1 MPPTLATYTPKGI
14 NYFGLHPKAIA
25 PLLPWCYNGVTAAP
39 GSRASARVNRG
50 VVVMDFFRQQLFNI
64 IAFVFLGLFVAVWG
78 SVLLRVG
85 FWVPDGRTVAPPLNG
100 ALVTAAGVLATSLSS
115 LTASALGF
123 TIAEVRRDERGGGGA
138 GGRGSGAAP
147 AVSPSEVTARL
158 SGRIVAA
165 IVVYLAVGLLV
176 LLLWLVKGTASTDLI
191 GAFALS
197 LLGWLIGAAGVV
209 FQTEKSSD

>member
-1 MPPTLATYTPKGI
+1 
-14 NYFGLHPKAIA
+14 
-25 PLLPWCYNGVTAAP
+25 
-39 GSRASARVNRG
+39 
-50 VVVMDFFRQQLFNI
+50 MDVLRQQLFNI

-85 FWVPDGRTVAPPLNG
+85 FWVPDGRTAAPPLNG

-123 TIAEVRRDERGGGGA
+123 TIAEVRQAEGSARADGTGS
-138 GGRGSGAAP
+138 GSGASASF
-147 AVSPSEVTARL
+147 SPGEVTARL

-165 IVVYLAVGLLV
+165 IIVYLAMGLLV
-176 LLLWLVKGTASTDLI
+176 LLLWLAKGTASTDLI

-209 FQTEKSSD
+209 FQTEKTTS

>member
-1 MPPTLATYTPKGI
+1 
-14 NYFGLHPKAIA
+14 
-25 PLLPWCYNGVTAAP
+25 
-39 GSRASARVNRG
+39 
-50 VVVMDFFRQQLFNI
+50 MDFLRQQLFNI

-78 SVLLRVG
+78 TVLLRVG
-85 FWVPDGRTVAPPLNG
+85 FWIPDGRTVAPPLNG

-123 TIAEVRRDERGGGGA
+123 TIAEVRRDEREQEARRPSGPGAPGGA
-138 GGRGSGAAP
+138 MAFN
-147 AVSPSEVTARL
+147 PSEVTARL

-165 IVVYLAVGLLV
+165 VVVYLAVGLLV
-176 LLLWLVKGTASTDLI
+176 LLLWLIKGTASTDLI

-209 FQTEKSSD
+209 FQTEKPTT

>member
-1 MPPTLATYTPKGI
+1 MEFL
-14 NYFGLHPKAIA
+14 
-25 PLLPWCYNGVTAAP
+25 
-39 GSRASARVNRG
+39 
-50 VVVMDFFRQQLFNI
+50 RQQLFNI

-78 SVLLRVG
+78 AVLLRVG

-123 TIAEVRRDERGGGGA
+123 TIAEVRREESGQDTRRPSGPGA
-138 GGRGSGAAP
+138 PGSSTAIN
-147 AVSPSEVTARL
+147 PSDVTARL
-158 SGRIVAA
+158 SGRIIAA
-165 IVVYLAVGLLV
+165 ILVYLAVGLAV
-176 LLLWLVKGTASTDLI
+176 LLLWLAKGTASTDLI

-209 FQTEKSSD
+209 FQTEKPSS

>member
-1 MPPTLATYTPKGI
+1 
-14 NYFGLHPKAIA
+14 
-25 PLLPWCYNGVTAAP
+25 
-39 GSRASARVNRG
+39 
-50 VVVMDFFRQQLFNI
+50 MDVLRRQLFNI

-85 FWVPDGRTVAPPLNG
+85 FWVPDGRTAAPALNG

-123 TIAEVRRDERGGGGA
+123 TIAEVRHAE
-138 GGRGSGAAP
+138 GSDRTEATF
-147 AVSPSEVTARL
+147 SPGDVTARL

-165 IVVYLAVGLLV
+165 IVVYMAVGLLV
-176 LLLWLVKGTASTDLI
+176 LLLWLAKGTASTDLI

-209 FQTEKSSD
+209 FQTEKAES

>member
-1 MPPTLATYTPKGI
+1 MHVL
-14 NYFGLHPKAIA
+14 
-25 PLLPWCYNGVTAAP
+25 
-39 GSRASARVNRG
+39 
-50 VVVMDFFRQQLFNI
+50 RQQLFNI
-64 IAFVFLGLFVAVWG
+64 IAFVFLALFVAVWG

-85 FWVPDGRTVAPPLNG
+85 YWVPDGRTAAPPLNG

-123 TIAEVRRDERGGGGA
+123 TIAEVRQAEGNANARRPG
-138 GGRGSGAAP
+138 GSGTGGVP
-147 AVSPSEVTARL
+147 AFNPAEVTARL
-158 SGRIVAA
+158 SGRIIAA

-197 LLGWLIGAAGVV
+197 LLGWLVGAAGVV
-209 FQTEKSSD
+209 FQTEKTGT

>member
-14 NYFGLHPKAIA
+14 NYFGPAA
-25 PLLPWCYNGVTAAP
+25 AYCPLPRPVLEH
-39 GSRASARVNRG
+39 S
-50 VVVMDFFRQQLFNI
+50 MDVLRRHLFNI
-64 IAFVFLGLFVAVWG
+64 IAFVFLALFVAVWG
-78 SVLLRVG
+78 TVLLRVG

-123 TIAEVRRDERGGGGA
+123 TIAEVRQAEAPGPA
-138 GGRGSGAAP
+138 GRAAAQRTIPFDP
-147 AVSPSEVTARL
+147 AEVAARL
-158 SGRIVAA
+158 SGRIIAA

-176 LLLWLVKGTASTDLI
+176 LLLWLGKGTASTDLI

-209 FQTEKSSD
+209 FQTEKTTA

>member
-1 MPPTLATYTPKGI
+1 
-14 NYFGLHPKAIA
+14 
-25 PLLPWCYNGVTAAP
+25 
-39 GSRASARVNRG
+39 
-50 VVVMDFFRQQLFNI
+50 MDILRQQLFNI

-123 TIAEVRRDERGGGGA
+123 TIAEVRRDESEQDARRPSAPGA
-138 GGRGSGAAP
+138 PGSSTT
-147 AVSPSEVTARL
+147 VNPSDVTARL

-165 IVVYLAVGLLV
+165 IIVYLAVGLAV
-176 LLLWLVKGTASTDLI
+176 LLLWLAKGTASTDLI

-209 FQTEKSSD
+209 FQTEKRNS

>member
-1 MPPTLATYTPKGI
+1 
-14 NYFGLHPKAIA
+14 
-25 PLLPWCYNGVTAAP
+25 
-39 GSRASARVNRG
+39 
-50 VVVMDFFRQQLFNI
+50 MDVLRQHLFNI

-85 FWVPDGRTVAPPLNG
+85 FWVPDGRTAAPPLNG

-123 TIAEVRRDERGGGGA
+123 TIAEVRQAEGKSEARRTE
-138 GGRGSGAAP
+138 GAAP
-147 AVSPSEVTARL
+147 AGTATFNPSEVTARL
-158 SGRIVAA
+158 SGRIIAA

-176 LLLWLVKGTASTDLI
+176 LLLWLAKGTASTDLI

-209 FQTEKSSD
+209 FQTERTSA

>member
-1 MPPTLATYTPKGI
+1 
-14 NYFGLHPKAIA
+14 
-25 PLLPWCYNGVTAAP
+25 
-39 GSRASARVNRG
+39 
-50 VVVMDFFRQQLFNI
+50 MDILRQQLFNI

-123 TIAEVRRDERGGGGA
+123 TIAEVRRDESEQDARRPGPGA
-138 GGRGSGAAP
+138 PGSST
-147 AVSPSEVTARL
+147 AVNPSDVTARL

-165 IVVYLAVGLLV
+165 IIVYLAVGLAV
-176 LLLWLVKGTASTDLI
+176 LLLWLAKGTASTDLI

-209 FQTEKSSD
+209 FQTEKRNT

>member
-1 MPPTLATYTPKGI
+1 MEIL
-14 NYFGLHPKAIA
+14 
-25 PLLPWCYNGVTAAP
+25 
-39 GSRASARVNRG
+39 
-50 VVVMDFFRQQLFNI
+50 RQQLFNI

-85 FWVPDGRTVAPPLNG
+85 FWVPDGRTLAPPLNG

-123 TIAEVRRDERGGGGA
+123 TIAEVRRDESEQDARRPSGPA
-138 GGRGSGAAP
+138 GQGSP
-147 AVSPSEVTARL
+147 TVINPSDVTARL
-158 SGRIVAA
+158 SGRIIAA
-165 IVVYLAVGLLV
+165 IIVYLAVGLAV
-176 LLLWLVKGTASTDLI
+176 LLLWLAKGTASTDLI

-209 FQTEKSSD
+209 FQTEKRST

>member
-1 MPPTLATYTPKGI
+1 MHVL
-14 NYFGLHPKAIA
+14 
-25 PLLPWCYNGVTAAP
+25 
-39 GSRASARVNRG
+39 
-50 VVVMDFFRQQLFNI
+50 RQQLFNI
-64 IAFVFLGLFVAVWG
+64 IAFVFLALFVAVWG

-85 FWVPDGRTVAPPLNG
+85 SWVPDGRTAAPPLNG

-123 TIAEVRRDERGGGGA
+123 SIAEVRQAEGNANARRAGA
-138 GGRGSGAAP
+138 SGSGGVP
-147 AVSPSEVTARL
+147 AFNPGEVTARL
-158 SGRIVAA
+158 SGRIIAA

-176 LLLWLVKGTASTDLI
+176 LLVWLVKGTASTDLI

-209 FQTEKSSD
+209 FQTEKTDA

>member
-1 MPPTLATYTPKGI
+1 
-14 NYFGLHPKAIA
+14 
-25 PLLPWCYNGVTAAP
+25 
-39 GSRASARVNRG
+39 
-50 VVVMDFFRQQLFNI
+50 MDFLRQQLFNI

-123 TIAEVRRDERGGGGA
+123 TIAEVRRDESEQDAR
-138 GGRGSGAAP
+138 RPSGSEGSST
-147 AVSPSEVTARL
+147 VINPSDVTARL
-158 SGRIVAA
+158 SGRIIAA
-165 IVVYLAVGLLV
+165 IIVYLAVGLAV
-176 LLLWLVKGTASTDLI
+176 LLLWLAKGTASTDLI

-209 FQTEKSSD
+209 FQTEKRST

>member
-1 MPPTLATYTPKGI
+1 
-14 NYFGLHPKAIA
+14 
-25 PLLPWCYNGVTAAP
+25 
-39 GSRASARVNRG
+39 
-50 VVVMDFFRQQLFNI
+50 MDILRQQLFNI

-123 TIAEVRRDERGGGGA
+123 TIAEVRRDESEQDARRPPGPGA
-138 GGRGSGAAP
+138 PGSST
-147 AVSPSEVTARL
+147 AVNPSDVTARL
-158 SGRIVAA
+158 SGRIIAA
-165 IVVYLAVGLLV
+165 IIVYLAVGLAV
-176 LLLWLVKGTASTDLI
+176 LLLWLAKGTASTDLI

-209 FQTEKSSD
+209 FQTEKRST

>member
-1 MPPTLATYTPKGI
+1 
-14 NYFGLHPKAIA
+14 
-25 PLLPWCYNGVTAAP
+25 
-39 GSRASARVNRG
+39 
-50 VVVMDFFRQQLFNI
+50 MDFLRQQLFNI
-64 IAFVFLGLFVAVWG
+64 IAFVFLSLFVAVWG

-85 FWVPDGRTVAPPLNG
+85 FWVPDGRTAAPPLNG

-123 TIAEVRRDERGGGGA
+123 TIAEVRRDEVEQETRRHSGPGA
-138 GGRGSGAAP
+138 PGSAA
-147 AVSPSEVTARL
+147 VFNPSEVTARL

-165 IVVYLAVGLLV
+165 IVVYLAVGLTV
-176 LLLWLVKGTASTDLI
+176 LLLWLAKGTASTDLI

-209 FQTEKSSD
+209 FQTEKPAT

>member
-1 MPPTLATYTPKGI
+1 
-14 NYFGLHPKAIA
+14 
-25 PLLPWCYNGVTAAP
+25 
-39 GSRASARVNRG
+39 
-50 VVVMDFFRQQLFNI
+50 MDVLRQQLFNI
-64 IAFVFLGLFVAVWG
+64 IAFVFLSLFVAVWG

-85 FWVPDGRTVAPPLNG
+85 FWVPDGRTAAPPLNG

-123 TIAEVRRDERGGGGA
+123 TIAEVRQAEGA
-138 GGRGSGAAP
+138 DRSGRAAV
-147 AVSPSEVTARL
+147 AGVGTSAISPGEVTARL

-165 IVVYLAVGLLV
+165 IVVYLAVGLMV

-209 FQTEKSSD
+209 FQTEKTSS

>member
-1 MPPTLATYTPKGI
+1 MEIL
-14 NYFGLHPKAIA
+14 
-25 PLLPWCYNGVTAAP
+25 
-39 GSRASARVNRG
+39 
-50 VVVMDFFRQQLFNI
+50 RQQLFNI

-123 TIAEVRRDERGGGGA
+123 TIAEVRREESGQDTRRPSGPGA
-138 GGRGSGAAP
+138 PGSST
-147 AVSPSEVTARL
+147 AVNPSDVTARL
-158 SGRIVAA
+158 SGRIIAA
-165 IVVYLAVGLLV
+165 IIVYLAVGLAV
-176 LLLWLVKGTASTDLI
+176 LLLWLAKGTASTDLI

-209 FQTEKSSD
+209 FQTEKRNT

>member
-1 MPPTLATYTPKGI
+1 MNVL
-14 NYFGLHPKAIA
+14 
-25 PLLPWCYNGVTAAP
+25 
-39 GSRASARVNRG
+39 
-50 VVVMDFFRQQLFNI
+50 RQQLFNI
-64 IAFVFLGLFVAVWG
+64 IAFVFLSLFVAVWG
-78 SVLLRVG
+78 AVLLRVG

-123 TIAEVRRDERGGGGA
+123 TIAEVRRDERAAGDRRPAGPGAPGGA
-138 GGRGSGAAP
+138 MAFN
-147 AVSPSEVTARL
+147 PSEVTARL

-165 IVVYLAVGLLV
+165 VVVYLAVGLLV

-209 FQTEKSSD
+209 FQTEKPTV

>member
-1 MPPTLATYTPKGI
+1 
-14 NYFGLHPKAIA
+14 
-25 PLLPWCYNGVTAAP
+25 
-39 GSRASARVNRG
+39 
-50 VVVMDFFRQQLFNI
+50 MDFLRQQLFNI

-123 TIAEVRRDERGGGGA
+123 TIAEVRRDEEARRDLAPSDATA
-138 GGRGSGAAP
+138 GFNP
-147 AVSPSEVTARL
+147 AEVTARL

-165 IVVYLAVGLLV
+165 VVVYMAVGLLV

-209 FQTEKSSD
+209 FQTQKPLT

>member
-1 MPPTLATYTPKGI
+1 
-14 NYFGLHPKAIA
+14 
-25 PLLPWCYNGVTAAP
+25 
-39 GSRASARVNRG
+39 
-50 VVVMDFFRQQLFNI
+50 MDFLRQQLFNI

-78 SVLLRVG
+78 AVLLRVG

-123 TIAEVRRDERGGGGA
+123 TIAEVRRDELEQDTRRRSGPGA
-138 GGRGSGAAP
+138 PGSST
-147 AVSPSEVTARL
+147 VVNPSEVTARL

-165 IVVYLAVGLLV
+165 IIVYLAVGLAV
-176 LLLWLVKGTASTDLI
+176 LLLWLNKGTASTDLI

-209 FQTEKSSD
+209 FQTEKHTT

>member
-1 MPPTLATYTPKGI
+1 
-14 NYFGLHPKAIA
+14 
-25 PLLPWCYNGVTAAP
+25 
-39 GSRASARVNRG
+39 
-50 VVVMDFFRQQLFNI
+50 MDVLRRHLFNV
-64 IAFVFLGLFVAVWG
+64 IAFVFLALFVTVWG

-123 TIAEVRRDERGGGGA
+123 TIAEVRQAEGNAEARRAGSAAGGGT
-138 GGRGSGAAP
+138 SSFNP
-147 AVSPSEVTARL
+147 AEVTARL
-158 SGRIVAA
+158 SGRIIAA

-176 LLLWLVKGTASTDLI
+176 LLLWLAKGTASTDLI

-209 FQTEKSSD
+209 FQTEKPST

>member
-1 MPPTLATYTPKGI
+1 MTEY
-14 NYFGLHPKAIA
+14 
-25 PLLPWCYNGVTAAP
+25 
-39 GSRASARVNRG
+39 
-50 VVVMDFFRQQLFNI
+50 FRQQMFNI
-64 IAFVFLGLFVAVWG
+64 IAAVFLGLFVAVWG
-78 SVLLRVG
+78 AVLLRVG

-123 TIAEVRRDERGGGGA
+123 TIAEVKRDQASASRAAGGPGGA
-138 GGRGSGAAP
+138 ATLNP
-147 AVSPSEVTARL
+147 VEVTARL

-165 IVVYLAVGLLV
+165 VMVYLAMGLLV

-209 FQTEKSSD
+209 FQTEKEGR

>member
-1 MPPTLATYTPKGI
+1 
-14 NYFGLHPKAIA
+14 
-25 PLLPWCYNGVTAAP
+25 
-39 GSRASARVNRG
+39 
-50 VVVMDFFRQQLFNI
+50 MDFLRQQLFNI

-123 TIAEVRRDERGGGGA
+123 TIAEVRRDESEQDARWPSGPA
-138 GGRGSGAAP
+138 GQA
-147 AVSPSEVTARL
+147 SPTVINPSDVTARL
-158 SGRIVAA
+158 SGRIIAA
-165 IVVYLAVGLLV
+165 IIVYLAVGLAV
-176 LLLWLVKGTASTDLI
+176 LLLWLAKGTASTDLI

-209 FQTEKSSD
+209 FQTEKRST